1 MYTMKLLDCVLE
13 MTINNW
19 HAFNVG
25 IALQISSYLMLE
37 EGKACLFLQSHILV
51 NEAELTI

>member
-1 MYTMKLLDCVLE
+1 

-25 IALQISSYLMLE
+25 IALQMSSYLMLE
-37 EGKACLFLQSHILV
+37 EGKGLFLQSHIFL